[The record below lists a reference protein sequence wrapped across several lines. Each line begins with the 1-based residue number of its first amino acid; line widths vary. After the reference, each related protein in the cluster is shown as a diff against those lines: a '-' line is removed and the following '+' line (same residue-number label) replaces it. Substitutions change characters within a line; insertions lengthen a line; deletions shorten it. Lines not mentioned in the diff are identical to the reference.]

1 MLKHLLQEKHGN
13 GEGLPPNIR
22 SGPAPIQAL
31 RERLQPE
38 PAEAKAKRRKVL
50 GFLWDPVE

>member
-50 GFLWDPVE
+50 GFPWDPVE